1 MFCKNFVLPKAA
13 FAAAEKTLCEVI
25 VEGFEFGL
33 NPGQHSSDKLKADS
47 RWTFFNESWKQ
58 THSVVIKYYVEE
70 TLGLICHH

>member
-47 RWTFFNESWKQ
+47 R
-58 THSVVIKYYVEE
+58 
-70 TLGLICHH
+70 